1 MPTYAVT
8 GKLGSGKTLACVG
21 RIRDA
26 LIQGRPVATNLDIN
40 LDKLVGK
47 KAKSST
53 LYRLPDKPTAA
64 DLYALGSGNDGYDEE
79 MNGLLVLDECGT
91 WFNAREWND
100 KDRRGLIDWLLHARK
115 FGWDPY
121 FLIQE
126 VTMMDKQVRK
136 SLLEMVVYCRRLD
149 RLTVPLLDPI
159 HKLIFDK
166 PMPKKKIHL
175 GVVRYGDQPNAPVA
189 ERWWY
194 LGRDLYP
201 AYDTKQVFRDDYPH
215 GLYQVLP
222 PFYTHGRYMRPRDWR
237 FFMKLTRI
245 YFRKYSRVLLMAVA
259 AIGGAAVATAVTTSD
274 QKQKN
279 PLADIEPPYTAEKLN
294 ALPGVSITTGNQEQ
308 DQQQQSE
315 PDPQPIQVAQTE
327 KEKADPLAQWRGAE
341 LTGVATDADGN
352 PIYARIET
360 KDGGTYSL
368 DTIRAEG
375 FNVQM
380 PDQCS
385 VIISDQETGE
395 MIRLH
400 TSYCPELG

>member
-26 LIQGRPVATNLDIN
+26 LIQGRPVATNLDLN
-40 LDKLVGK
+40 LEKLVGK
-47 KAKSST
+47 KAKAT
-53 LYRLPDKPTAA
+53 RVYRVPDKPTAE
-64 DLYALGSGNDGYDEE
+64 DLFALGSGNDGYDEE

-100 KDRRGLIDWLLHARK
+100 KNRRGLVDWLLHARK
-115 FGWDPY
+115 YGWDPY

-136 SLLEMVVYCRRLD
+136 SLLEMVVYCHRLD

-159 HKLIFDK
+159 YKLIFDK
-166 PMPKKKIHL
+166 SIPKKKIHL
-175 GVVRYGDQPNAPVA
+175 GVVRYGDQPHAPVA

-222 PFYTHGRYMRPRDWR
+222 PWYTHGRYMCPKNWR
-237 FFMKLTRI
+237 FFMKLTKI
-245 YFRKYSRVLLMAVA
+245 YLRQYSRVLLMAIA
-259 AIGGAAVATAVTTSD
+259 ALGGAAVAAAVTGNSEP
-274 QKQKN
+274 QN
-279 PLADIEPPYTAEKLN
+279 PLASIDGPITPDKLN
-294 ALPGVSITTGNQEQ
+294 QLPGVSVSLGNQEKS
-308 DQQQQSE
+308 DPDEPESE
-315 PDPQPIQVAQTE
+315 SLLMAE
-327 KEKADPLAQWRGAE
+327 SSSAAPLKRWRGAE
-341 LTGVATDADGN
+341 LTGVAADAEGN
-352 PIYARIET
+352 PIYATIRT

-375 FNVQM
+375 FKVKM

-385 VIISDQETGE
+385 VVITDQETGE
-395 MIRLH
+395 SIQLH
-400 TSYCPELG
+400 TSYCAELG